1 MTRKELYYICHDEA
15 VAYANSEHWSKNTGE
30 EKLFLI
36 QGYLDAMM
44 KMRKSEITEDKKKK
58 EESEKTLE
66 ARLVR
71 EIEARGGMALKY
83 TSQFHRGIPDRICL
97 LPGGFS
103 VFVELK
109 STGKKPTKLQQHAM
123 DRLDS
128 MGHPT
133 MVIDSTERLE
143 ALLQILDVGI
153 AKFAKN

>member
-1 MTRKELYYICHDEA
+1 
-15 VAYANSEHWSKNTGE
+15 
-30 EKLFLI
+30 
-36 QGYLDAMM
+36 M
-44 KMRKSEITEDKKKK
+44 KPQ
-58 EESEKTLE
+58 ESEKTLE

-97 LPGGFS
+97 LPGGLS

-109 STGKKPTKLQQHAM
+109 STGQKPTKLQGHAM
-123 DRLDS
+123 KRLDE

-133 MVIDSTERLE
+133 TVVDSTEKLE
-143 ALLQILDVGI
+143 WLLQILDEGI

>member
-30 EKLFLI
+30 EKSFLI